1 MGMGRKSQIV
11 RGNLGLFEGISWR
24 SAAKILMET
33 QKGRKGNQWNGG
45 KGTGERIYWLTN
57 PRKFSFLM

>member
-33 QKGRKGNQWNGG
+33 QKGEKGGRGTNGMG
-45 KGTGERIYWLTN
+45 ARELESKSIG
-57 PRKFSFLM
+57 

>member
-33 QKGRKGNQWNGG
+33 QKGERRGTNGMG
-45 KGTGERIYWLTN
+45 VRELASESIG
-57 PRKFSFLM
+57 

>member
-33 QKGRKGNQWNGG
+33 QKGE
-45 KGTGERIYWLTN
+45 KGTNGMGVRELASESIG
-57 PRKFSFLM
+57 